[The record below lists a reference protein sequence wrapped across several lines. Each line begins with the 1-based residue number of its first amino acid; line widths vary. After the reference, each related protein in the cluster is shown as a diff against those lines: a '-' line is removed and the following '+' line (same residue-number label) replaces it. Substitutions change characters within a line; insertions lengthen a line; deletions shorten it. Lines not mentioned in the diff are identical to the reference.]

1 MELLAQM
8 LNIIFQSLLNIAVI
22 ATATFGITIIF
33 KTSTTT
39 NFAQGSIAAFSCYLT
54 VYIMQY
60 YFPADLYWLAI
71 ILGILCGMAFGLFID
86 VCIFRRGRNV
96 NLVGKQIITMGMVTL
111 ILGIIPIVFGTD
123 TLLQIPQFVKGN
135 ILFEVGGHEVSIPL
149 HGLVCF
155 GIAAVVIS
163 VIFILLYKSKW
174 GLGVRATA
182 SNEGTAGIIGI
193 NTHIITATSW
203 AIAGGLA
210 ALAAIML
217 NANGGNLTPAF
228 MTKTQVNSFFAGILG
243 GFSSF
248 VGPVVGAVILPLS
261 EQIVQT
267 ILYATKA
274 TTNASD
280 WGSVIVY
287 GLLLLVVLIKPQG
300 LFGKKILKKV

>member
-39 NFAQGSIAAFSCYLT
+39 NFAQGSIAALGCYVT
-54 VYIMQY
+54 VTLMQKA
-60 YFPADLYWLAI
+60 FPPNLYWLAI
-71 ILGILCGMAFGLFID
+71 LLGIIVGMGIGLFID

-111 ILGIIPIVFGTD
+111 IVGIIPIIFGTD
-123 TLLQIPQFVKGN
+123 TLIQIPQFIKGN
-135 ILFEVGGHEVSIPL
+135 FLIEVGGYEVSIPL

-217 NANGGNLTPAF
+217 NANGNPLSTVL
-228 MTKTQVNSFFAGILG
+228 MTKIQVNSFFAGILG

-248 VGPVVGAVILPLS
+248 VGPVVGAIILPLA

-267 ILYATKA
+267 IVYATKI

-287 GLLLLVVLIKPQG
+287 GLLLVVVLIKPQG

>member
-39 NFAQGSIAAFSCYLT
+39 NFAQGSIAALGCYVT
-54 VYIMQY
+54 VTLMQK
-60 YFPADLYWLAI
+60 YFPPNLYWLAI
-71 ILGILCGMAFGLFID
+71 ILGIIVGMGVGLFID

-111 ILGIIPIVFGTD
+111 IVGIIPIIFGTD
-123 TLLQIPQFVKGN
+123 TLIQIPQFVKGN
-135 ILFEVGGHEVSIPL
+135 FLFKVGGYEVSIPL

-163 VIFILLYKSKW
+163 IIFILLYKSKW

-217 NANGGNLTPAF
+217 NANGTPLSTVL
-228 MTKTQVNSFFAGILG
+228 MTKIQVNSFFAGILG

-248 VGPVVGAVILPLS
+248 VGPVVGAIILPLA

-267 ILYATKA
+267 IVYATKI

-287 GLLLLVVLIKPQG
+287 GLLLVVVLIKPQG

>member
-39 NFAQGSIAAFSCYLT
+39 NFAQGSIAALGCYVT
-54 VYIMQY
+54 VTLMQKA
-60 YFPADLYWLAI
+60 FPPNLYWLAI
-71 ILGILCGMAFGLFID
+71 ILGIIVGIGVGLFID

-111 ILGIIPIVFGTD
+111 IVGIIPIIFGTD
-123 TLLQIPQFVKGN
+123 TLDQIPQFVKGN
-135 ILFEVGGHEVSIPL
+135 FLFKVGGYEVSVPL

-193 NTHIITATSW
+193 NTYVITATSW

-217 NANGGNLTPAF
+217 NANGNPLSTVL
-228 MTKTQVNSFFAGILG
+228 MTKIQVNSFFAGILG

-248 VGPVVGAVILPLS
+248 VGPVVGAIILPLA

-267 ILYATKA
+267 VVYATKI

-287 GLLLLVVLIKPQG
+287 GLLLVVVLIKPQG